1 MVQQRNKFKSKFK
14 KTNRP
19 LGFQGYYVEVREGE
33 DAVRAYRK
41 IKRWIKEDK
50 FIDQIRAN
58 KTYQKPSE
66 IKREKQKERRKVLR
80 KLQRERDSNVF
91 LGVQRATIECLLLYI
106 QFSFLLISSTIN
118 PLFFAF

>member
-1 MVQQRNKFKSKFK
+1 MDQQRSKFK
-14 KTNRP
+14 KFKKSNRP

-58 KTYQKPSE
+58 NTYTKPSA
-66 IKREKQKERRKVLR
+66 IKREKQKERRRILR
-80 KLQRERDSNVF
+80 KLQRERDSNIF
-91 LGVQRATIECLLLYI
+91 LGVKRGR
-106 QFSFLLISSTIN
+106 
-118 PLFFAF
+118 

>member
-1 MVQQRNKFKSKFK
+1 M
-14 KTNRP
+14 
-19 LGFQGYYVEVREGE
+19 GFQGYYVEVREGE

-58 KTYQKPSE
+58 NTYSKPSA

-80 KLQRERDSNVF
+80 KLQRERDSNIF
-91 LGVQRATIECLLLYI
+91 MGVKRGR
-106 QFSFLLISSTIN
+106 
-118 PLFFAF
+118 

>member
-1 MVQQRNKFKSKFK
+1 MEYQKNKTRPKFK
-14 KTNRP
+14 KTQRP

-58 KTYQKPSE
+58 NTYQKPSE
-66 IKREKQKERRKVLR
+66 IKREKAKEKRKVLR
-80 KLQRERDSNVF
+80 KLRRERDSNI
-91 LGVQRATIECLLLYI
+91 LMGRPQRGR
-106 QFSFLLISSTIN
+106 
-118 PLFFAF
+118 

>member
-1 MVQQRNKFKSKFK
+1 
-14 KTNRP
+14 

-58 KTYQKPSE
+58 NTYSKPSA

-80 KLQRERDSNVF
+80 KLQRERDSNIF
-91 LGVQRATIECLLLYI
+91 MGVKRGR
-106 QFSFLLISSTIN
+106 
-118 PLFFAF
+118 

>member
-1 MVQQRNKFKSKFK
+1 MQTLCYYLENQMRKNNRPN
-14 KTNRP
+14 NRP

-50 FIDQIRAN
+50 FIDQIRDN
-58 KTYQKPSE
+58 NTFKKPSE

-80 KLQRERDSNVF
+80 RLQRERDDSR
-91 LGVQRATIECLLLYI
+91 LMGHRRK
-106 QFSFLLISSTIN
+106 
-118 PLFFAF
+118 

>member
-1 MVQQRNKFKSKFK
+1 MEYQKNKTRPRFK
-14 KTNRP
+14 KTERP

-58 KTYQKPSE
+58 NTYQKPSE
-66 IKREKQKERRKVLR
+66 IKREKAKEKRKVLR
-80 KLQRERDSNVF
+80 KLRRERDSF
-91 LGVQRATIECLLLYI
+91 LSIRPQRGR
-106 QFSFLLISSTIN
+106 
-118 PLFFAF
+118 

>member
-1 MVQQRNKFKSKFK
+1 MDQQRNKFKPKFK
-14 KTNRP
+14 KSNRP

-58 KTYQKPSE
+58 NTYSKPSA

-80 KLQRERDSNVF
+80 KLQRERDSNIF
-91 LGVQRATIECLLLYI
+91 LGVKRGR
-106 QFSFLLISSTIN
+106 
-118 PLFFAF
+118 